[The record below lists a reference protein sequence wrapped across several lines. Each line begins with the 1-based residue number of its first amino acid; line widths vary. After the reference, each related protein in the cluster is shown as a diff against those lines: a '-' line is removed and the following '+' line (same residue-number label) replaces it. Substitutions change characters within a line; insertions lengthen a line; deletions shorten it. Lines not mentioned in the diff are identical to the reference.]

1 MAIITLRIP
10 KGSPLTNQEADSNFS
25 NINTELGTV
34 NSNVGPVSSLN
45 TTVKSNIVSAI
56 NEIYLRA
63 TTSAN
68 ITGGNIIGVANIAS
82 SDNVYA
88 TNYFIGNGSLLT
100 GIVVDSTR
108 IASGNTDLSIPGA
121 NGILICNVAGNT
133 MFTVSSVDALA
144 NLYITGN
151 LFALTVKT
159 TSLQDSVGR
168 TLRILDESNVVLWGG

>member
-34 NSNVGPVSSLN
+34 NSNVGPVSLLD
-45 TTVKSNIVSAI
+45 TTVKSNIVFAV

-68 ITGGNIIGVANIAS
+68 ITGGNITGVANIAS

-88 TNYFIGNGSLLT
+88 ANYFIGNGSLLT

-121 NGILICNVAGNT
+121 NGNFICNVAGNT
-133 MFTVSSVDALA
+133 MFTLSSIDAFA
-144 NLYITGN
+144 NLHINGN
-151 LFALTVKT
+151 IFASTVKT